1 MLPKEAIQDY
11 KRLYKKR
18 FGKELDDAEA
28 SRRANN
34 LVAFYR
40 AVLKPNDQ
48 VRVAKQQK
56 PKP

>member
-1 MLPKEAIQDY
+1 MLPKEAIQEY

-18 FGKELDDAEA
+18 FGKELDDVEA

-40 AVLKPNDQ
+40 AVLKPNDR

-56 PKP
+56 AKS